1 MAILGVDDFKSK
13 LTGGGARAN
22 LFKATVNFPSYVA
35 TSDVELTS
43 FLCKGVQIPSSVIA
57 PITIPFRGRQL
68 QMAGDRTFEP
78 LTLTVINDASFVVRN
93 AFESWANGINNFAE
107 NTGLANMNDY
117 ICDVVV
123 EQLNKAG
130 ETTKIFVDVGLQIF
144 QLSILITILKIL
156 LKNLP
161 LNYKFSTGNLTPL
174 LSGINIR

>member
-93 AFESWANGINNFAE
+93 AFESWANGINN
-107 NTGLANMNDY
+107 
-117 ICDVVV
+117 
-123 EQLNKAG
+123 
-130 ETTKIFVDVGLQIF
+130 
-144 QLSILITILKIL
+144 LSLIHI
-156 LKNLP
+156 
-161 LNYKFSTGNLTPL
+161 
-174 LSGINIR
+174 